1 MKRYLIALLCAALIF
16 AATGCAGG
24 KNASGSKA
32 DSDSVASENAVID
45 VPVEDTSA
53 KTEGQGYTDEQLVT
67 WAGSYYEF
75 CTGEKCPNVAVDH
88 VEGDTVYI
96 CVYEDVQGNE
106 AEGDPGHRTVI
117 EWYIVD
123 RNTAAGR
130 NFEGEAV
137 DLAVFLRRTGDS
149 GDV

>member
-1 MKRYLIALLCAALIF
+1 MKKSLIALMCAAAIF

-24 KNASGSKA
+24 QSTGSSKA
-32 DSDSVASENAVID
+32 ESESTASEQAVID
-45 VPVEDTSA
+45 VPVENTSEKA
-53 KTEGQGYTDEQLVT
+53 DGKGYTDEQLAT
-67 WAGSYYEF
+67 WAGTYYEF

-88 VEGDTVYI
+88 VEGDSVYI

-123 RNTAAGR
+123 RNTGAGK
-130 NFEGEAV
+130 NFEGEDV
-137 DLAVFLRRTGDS
+137 DLTVFLRRTGDS
-149 GDV
+149 GEE

>member
-1 MKRYLIALLCAALIF
+1 MKKSLIALLCAALII

-24 KNASGSKA
+24 KTAAGSKA
-32 DSDSVASENAVID
+32 DSESVASENAVID

-53 KTEGQGYTDEQLVT
+53 KTEGHGYTDDQLTT

-75 CTGEKCPNVAVDH
+75 CTGEKCPNVAIDH
-88 VEGDTVYI
+88 VEGDTVYL

>member
-1 MKRYLIALLCAALIF
+1 M
-16 AATGCAGG
+16 
-24 KNASGSKA
+24 
-32 DSDSVASENAVID
+32 
-45 VPVEDTSA
+45 
-53 KTEGQGYTDEQLVT
+53 
-67 WAGSYYEF
+67 
-75 CTGEKCPNVAVDH
+75 VDH
-88 VEGDTVYI
+88 VEGDTVYL